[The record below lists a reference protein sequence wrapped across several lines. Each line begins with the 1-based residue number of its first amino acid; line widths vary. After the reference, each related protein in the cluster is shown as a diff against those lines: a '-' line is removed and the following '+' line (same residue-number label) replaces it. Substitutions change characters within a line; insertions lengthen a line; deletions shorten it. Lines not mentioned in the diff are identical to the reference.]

1 MPSKEIE
8 NRFPTLF
15 KTADH
20 LQNKTV
26 FFKSS
31 IPKLLDSNYDFEFGE
46 RICNTVLEISS
57 NDWEVYF
64 ERVDKLVDL
73 SFEFLKLQ
81 VKLEK
86 TGKYLYSS
94 FKEVE
99 ENLYSKNDSHEG
111 HGPDYLWGLY
121 FSEIFWKI
129 HYNFTKFFLQNFAMD
144 VKNEGIVLEIP
155 TGSGFFLCEFL
166 KINSCWKGI
175 GVDLADSSI
184 SISEEILRTNHVSKD
199 SYELKKLDFLDLKEN
214 EKFDRIMCGE
224 FLEHLENPLEALTK
238 FNNLLKNDGKIFLTV
253 AVWAAQYDHIYLYKN
268 AEEVRQHIKKAG
280 FQIDK
285 ELVQA
290 VFEKDEID
298 PEKSKIPVSY
308 AAILSK

>member
-1 MPSKEIE
+1 MTSSEME
-8 NRFPTLF
+8 NRFPTLC
-15 KTADH
+15 KTSDY

-31 IPKLLDSNYDFEFGE
+31 IPKLLDSDYDYEFGE
-46 RICNTVLEISS
+46 RICNIALEISS
-57 NDWEVYF
+57 NNWETYF
-64 ERVDKLVDL
+64 KRVDKLVDL

-99 ENLYSKNDSHEG
+99 ENLYSKNDSHE

-129 HYNFTKFFLQNFAMD
+129 HYNFTKFFLQNFVKD
-144 VKNEGIVLEIP
+144 VKNEGAVLEVP

-166 KINSCWKGI
+166 KINSQWKGT

-184 SISEEILRTNHVSKD
+184 SISEEILKKNHVSEN
-199 SYELKKLDFLDLKEN
+199 SYKLIKSDFLDLKEN
-214 EKFDRIMCGE
+214 EKFDRIICGE
-224 FLEHLENPLEALTK
+224 FLEHLENPLVALTK
-238 FNNLLKNDGKIFLTV
+238 FNNLLKNDGKLFLTV

-268 AEEVRQHIKKAG
+268 ADEVRQHIKKAG
-280 FQIDK
+280 FQIEK

-290 VFEKDEID
+290 VFEKDEKD

>member
-1 MPSKEIE
+1 MTTEEI
-8 NRFPTLF
+8 RTKFPIIC
-15 KTADH
+15 KTADY
-20 LQNKTV
+20 LQNKTI

-31 IPKLLDSNYDFEFGE
+31 IPKLLDTDYDFEFGE
-46 RICNTVLEISS
+46 RICQMALKISS
-57 NDWEVYF
+57 NNWELYF
-64 ERVDKLVDL
+64 KRVDKLVDL

-81 VKLEK
+81 VQLEK

-99 ENLYSKNDSHEG
+99 ENLYSKNDGHE

-129 HYNFTKFFLQNFAMD
+129 HYNFTKFFLQDF
-144 VKNEGIVLEIP
+144 VKNVKNKGKVLEIP
-155 TGSGFFLCEFL
+155 TGTGFFLCEFL
-166 KINSCWKGI
+166 RENSKWEGT

-184 SISEEILRTNHVSKD
+184 SISEEILKTNKINQE
-199 SYELKKLDFLDLKEN
+199 SYELKKIDFHNLREE
-214 EKFDRIMCGE
+214 EKFDRIICGE
-224 FLEHLENPLEALTK
+224 FLEHLENPLEALKK
-238 FNNLLKNDGKIFLTV
+238 FNILLKNDGKLFLTV
-253 AVWAAQYDHIYLYKN
+253 AVWAAQFDHIYLYTN
-268 AEEVRQHIKKAG
+268 ANDVRDHIKKAG
-280 FQIDK
+280 FKIEK

-290 VFEKDEID
+290 VFEKDEKD